1 MEKYLYLFL
10 DVATLSV
17 PLMASFYPKH
27 SYFKHWNSLFKAI
40 VIVVIPF
47 LLWDMFFTSI
57 GVWGFNPTYLTGI
70 TIGNLPIEE
79 VLFFIFIPYSSVF
92 VYFSL
97 EFLLKK
103 NPLDKAHKYI
113 TLLLIVVLGII
124 LFFNFTKW
132 YTATTFSLV
141 ILYLLYHLK
150 KKTNLGL
157 HYLSYCVTLVF
168 FFLVNGTL
176 TGTFIEEP
184 VVWYNDLENIGCR
197 IGTIP
202 FEDVFYGFLL
212 VAAIIDWFNYF
223 RAKKG

>member
-10 DVATLSV
+10 DLATLSV

-27 SYFKHWNSLFKAI
+27 SYFKHWSSLFKAI
-40 VIVVIPF
+40 LIVAIPF
-47 LLWDMFFTSI
+47 LIWDMFFTSI

-70 TIGNLPIEE
+70 SIGNLPIEE
-79 VLFFIFIPYSSVF
+79 VLFFILIPYSSVF

-97 EFLLKK
+97 EYLLKT
-103 NPLDKAHKYI
+103 NPLDKFQKKI
-113 TLLLIVVLGII
+113 TFLLLAVLGVI
-124 LFFNFTKW
+124 LIFNFTKW
-132 YTATTFSLV
+132 YTATTFSFV

-157 HYLSYCVTLVF
+157 HYLSYSVTLIF
-168 FFLVNGTL
+168 FLLVNGTL

-184 VVWYNDLENIGCR
+184 VVWYNNSENLGYR

-212 VAAIIDWFNYF
+212 VAGVIDWFNYF
-223 RAKKG
+223 RAKNN

>member
-17 PLMASFYPKH
+17 PLIASFYPKH
-27 SYFKHWNSLFKAI
+27 SYYKHWSSLFKAVFI
-40 VIVVIPF
+40 VAVPF
-47 LLWDMFFTSI
+47 ILWDMYFTSI

-70 TIGNLPIEE
+70 TIGNLPVEE

-132 YTATTFSLV
+132 YTAATFSLV

-184 VVWYNDLENIGCR
+184 VVWYNDLENMGYR
-197 IGTIP
+197 IVTIP

-223 RAKKG
+223 RAKKV

>member
-1 MEKYLYLFL
+1 
-10 DVATLSV
+10 
-17 PLMASFYPKH
+17 
-27 SYFKHWNSLFKAI
+27 
-40 VIVVIPF
+40 
-47 LLWDMFFTSI
+47 MFFTSI
-57 GVWGFNPTYLTGI
+57 RVWGFNPTYLTGI
-70 TIGNLPIEE
+70 SIGNLPIEE
-79 VLFFIFIPYSSVF
+79 VLFFILIPYSSVF

-97 EFLLKK
+97 EYLLKT
-103 NPLDKAHKYI
+103 NPLDKFQKRI
-113 TLLLIVVLGII
+113 TFLILAVLGVI

-132 YTATTFSLV
+132 YTATTFSFV

-157 HYLSYCVTLVF
+157 HYLSYSITLIF

-184 VVWYNDLENIGCR
+184 VVWYNNSENLGYR

-212 VAAIIDWFNYF
+212 VSAVVDWFNYF
-223 RAKKG
+223 RAKNN

>member
-27 SYFKHWNSLFKAI
+27 SYFKQWSSLFKAI
-40 VIVVIPF
+40 TIVVIPF

-70 TIGNLPIEE
+70 TVGNLPIEE

-97 EFLLKK
+97 EFLFKK
-103 NPLDKAHKYI
+103 KPLDKAHKYI

-157 HYLSYCVTLVF
+157 HYLSYSITLIF

-184 VVWYNDLENIGCR
+184 VVWYNDLENIGYR